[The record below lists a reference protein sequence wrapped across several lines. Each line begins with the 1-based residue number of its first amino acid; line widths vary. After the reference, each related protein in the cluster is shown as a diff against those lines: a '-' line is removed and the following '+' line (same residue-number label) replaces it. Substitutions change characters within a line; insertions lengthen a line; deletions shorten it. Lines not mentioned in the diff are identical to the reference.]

1 MRLIDIDRITEAD
14 KEAHGFKKDYDLE
27 HLLESQPIVSVGC
40 RYCKHYNNG
49 FCNKIDG
56 LTGAVKKEDYCS
68 RGEKK

>member
-27 HLLESQPIVSVGC
+27 HLLESQPIVSAGC
-40 RYCKHYNNG
+40 WRCKHYNNG
-49 FCNKIDG
+49 FCESIDG

>member
-27 HLLESQPIVSVGC
+27 HLLESQPIVSAGC
-40 RYCKHYNNG
+40 RYCKHYNDG
-49 FCNKIDG
+49 FCESIDG
-56 LTGAVKKEDYCS
+56 LTGAVKKDDYCS